1 MLIDL
6 SLTRGI
12 LSGSDDSKACGTT
25 EKIHTGYSVNDF

>member
-25 EKIHTGYSVNDF
+25 EKYIQVNQ